1 MKGLDELL
9 LIKEGERS
17 NVLYF
22 LCLFMLISIGMAIGR
37 STADA
42 LFLKRLGIEYLP
54 LMYIIQSLLMASIGM
69 VYAAFADRIPAER
82 FFYALFAALI
92 VLILASWFAMSASS
106 SSLVYPF
113 YYLTYEIASEVL
125 LIHAALYMN
134 QNMNTLQAKRLTP
147 LVYAGAQLGTII
159 GGLLMVVAAPLLGIQ
174 NLLLLWC
181 GILVT
186 GSVAIIVR
194 HKRLGASTY
203 FRTPKKSQNLLHDC
217 VEQIHQ
223 GIKFTYRSSL
233 LRSSSLALF
242 FMVLAFYILCY
253 SVNRIYTET
262 FDTEES
268 LARFFGLM
276 MAITSTIALL
286 TQLFVTNRAIRHFG
300 VRTVNL
306 LFPWTTLAS
315 LGILTFSF
323 SLPSA
328 LLGSF
333 NKDVLMHAFRN
344 PVRSMFFNILPG
356 YMQGR
361 ARAMSIA
368 LILPLALMV
377 CGLVLIVMQHMDY
390 PAYFLVPGII
400 AAGLYLFYS
409 RKMNKA
415 YVGTL
420 LATLK
425 ERLFLPDKHMYSD
438 LRGCGNETLDKL
450 VRGINQPEAEVSVAF
465 AKILAES
472 FPEKAVAIILQRAS
486 TLDSA
491 TADRILNLLTRL
503 DSSAHAAE
511 LRKLGANGDLHLKT
525 TVMRLLLDKGDQ
537 IAIADAITDL
547 DSKNPRMQ
555 STAIHAALRYPDAHD
570 SRDKAIASWQT
581 LLQSGM
587 ASRRAAMDNIPD
599 LALLSRQERQSLLTG
614 YLDAFTALFADHSE
628 RSWLCTLQG
637 LHHWKDGVSR
647 VITDAVVQH
656 LASENPALRQAAVSC
671 LHLIDD
677 KRRNGLILKAIGDGH
692 ISVRKTGIGL
702 HKAVSERHKEHALDW
717 ISGNHA
723 SLRAQQTLLESLRDA
738 HLPRSVLEKI
748 ARSKSEEMLL
758 LQDAY
763 TMLKNDSGN
772 SGNAARSLLQ
782 YTLKEQL
789 DQTIELVLLA
799 LESLYNRETIRII
812 HAGFSSGDSHHIANA
827 SEVLGNMD
835 KDPVISNLN
844 DVLQKSAGEH
854 SEQKDRLFESIDEV
868 LRWCAS
874 HDSSWLSQ
882 CGRQALQP
890 MKAGDTYA

>member
-1 MKGLDELL
+1 
-9 LIKEGERS
+9 
-17 NVLYF
+17 
-22 LCLFMLISIGMAIGR
+22 
-37 STADA
+37 
-42 LFLKRLGIEYLP
+42 
-54 LMYIIQSLLMASIGM
+54 
-69 VYAAFADRIPAER
+69 
-82 FFYALFAALI
+82 
-92 VLILASWFAMSASS
+92 
-106 SSLVYPF
+106 
-113 YYLTYEIASEVL
+113 
-125 LIHAALYMN
+125 H
-134 QNMNTLQAKRLTP
+134 
-147 LVYAGAQLGTII
+147 
-159 GGLLMVVAAPLLGIQ
+159 
-174 NLLLLWC
+174 
-181 GILVT
+181 
-186 GSVAIIVR
+186 
-194 HKRLGASTY
+194 
-203 FRTPKKSQNLLHDC
+203 
-217 VEQIHQ
+217 
-223 GIKFTYRSSL
+223 
-233 LRSSSLALF
+233 
-242 FMVLAFYILCY
+242 
-253 SVNRIYTET
+253 
-262 FDTEES
+262 
-268 LARFFGLM
+268 
-276 MAITSTIALL
+276 
-286 TQLFVTNRAIRHFG
+286 
-300 VRTVNL
+300 
-306 LFPWTTLAS
+306 
-315 LGILTFSF
+315 
-323 SLPSA
+323 
-328 LLGSF
+328 
-333 NKDVLMHAFRN
+333 
-344 PVRSMFFNILPG
+344 
-356 YMQGR
+356 
-361 ARAMSIA
+361 
-368 LILPLALMV
+368 
-377 CGLVLIVMQHMDY
+377 
-390 PAYFLVPGII
+390 
-400 AAGLYLFYS
+400 
-409 RKMNKA
+409 KA

-425 ERLFLPDKHMYSD
+425 DRLFLPDKPMYSD

-465 AKILAES
+465 AKILAGT
-472 FPEKAVAIILQRAS
+472 FPKEAVAIILKRAS

-491 TADRILNLLTRL
+491 TADRTLNLLTRL
-503 DSSAHAAE
+503 DSSAHADE

-537 IAIADAITDL
+537 LAIADAITDL

-587 ASRRAAMDNIPD
+587 ASHRAAMDNIPD

-614 YLDAFTALFADHSE
+614 YLNAFTTLFADHSE

-677 KRRNGLILKAIGDGH
+677 KQRHGLILKAIGDGH

-763 TMLKNDSGN
+763 TMLKNDSGTNGN

-854 SEQKDRLFESIDEV
+854 SEQKDRLFESIDDV